1 MGFGRVGIGF
11 GMNAIIDAAFS
22 HTRMVWVTLVVL
34 FSAGCLAYMNI
45 PKEAEPEIKLPLIFV
60 QLRLEG
66 VSPGDSERLLI
77 RPVEEEMQAL
87 AGIKEVRATGFQG
100 GASVVLEFVAETSM
114 DKALDDVREAMS
126 RARPKIPADADE
138 PIIREFNRDGFPIL
152 TAAIAGDVPERT
164 LLHLAQDLRDH
175 MAQLPNVLEATVSGV
190 REEQVEII
198 IDPLRLEHYGITNNE
213 LFNVISRSNRLV
225 AAGNLDTG
233 QGRFAVKVPGLFE
246 DVDDIWNLPIKADAN
261 GTVKLSD
268 IAQIGRTFK
277 DANTFVRVDGQ
288 RAVTLDVVNR
298 RGTNV
303 IESVDAI
310 KAVINRETKDWPS
323 TVKLDVINDKSVNV
337 KMQLGTIENGVILAI
352 FLVMA
357 ACMALLGTRNGLLVG
372 LAIPGS
378 FLAGILVMYL
388 MGLGI
393 NFVAVFGLILVTGM
407 LVDDAIIVVENAD
420 RRIMAGQKPKYAF
433 RDSAKRLAVPVIT
446 STLTTIAAFVPL
458 MFWPGFIGQFMGLLP
473 FTVIS
478 VLLASLVMG
487 LVFVP
492 AVGGML
498 KPPSG
503 VTCTLDSVD
512 DKETVETDDGAKWVQ
527 SYKKILNSAL
537 NHPWRVVAVSVF
549 MLFAVPAAFF
559 AFGKGM
565 TLNPAEEPRSAALRI
580 KALGNMSLAEQDGL
594 IAQVEQKLS
603 TFTDFDHV
611 YTRTGRPAGAT
622 GEDEDVI
629 GEIRLLFK
637 EWDERRPADDILADA
652 TEKLRSIPGIIVE
665 SRRTLHLSSD
675 ISIEMLIAS
684 KFPDLLLDATQKIR
698 HGMDKIEGLRNIDDT
713 LPLPG
718 IEWEMNV
725 DRAEAAKFGADLALV
740 GEQIRLITNGLRLGR
755 YRPDDSVDEI
765 DIVVRY
771 PTEYRNLSQLD
782 SVRVETRDG
791 SQVPISNFVK
801 RRPVQE
807 VTEIQRVDSKRVLKI
822 TSGTQPGVFAGD
834 KVKEIKAMIAGLN
847 LDNSIEI
854 HFKGEE
860 ELKQENTS
868 FLIFAFGFAVFLIAM
883 ILLAE
888 FNSFFSV
895 MLILSAVVLSTIGV
909 FAGLIIAQT
918 PFIMTMTGVGVI
930 ACAGVIVKNNIV
942 LLDTFNIFKTE
953 MADTRD
959 AIFKTCMQRLR
970 PILLTNLTAI
980 LGLVP
985 IALQIHVDFY
995 HRVVEYGTPALSFWK
1010 HLAIA
1015 LVYGLGF
1022 ATALTLV
1029 VTPSVLMLQH
1039 NLQQKRKAAK
1049 QAATAP
1055 ELPTADIRN
1064 FHRPAAE

>member
-1 MGFGRVGIGF
+1 
-11 GMNAIIDAAFS
+11 
-22 HTRMVWVTLVVL
+22 
-34 FSAGCLAYMNI
+34 
-45 PKEAEPEIKLPLIFV
+45 
-60 QLRLEG
+60 
-66 VSPGDSERLLI
+66 
-77 RPVEEEMQAL
+77 
-87 AGIKEVRATGFQG
+87 
-100 GASVVLEFVAETSM
+100 
-114 DKALDDVREAMS
+114 
-126 RARPKIPADADE
+126 
-138 PIIREFNRDGFPIL
+138 
-152 TAAIAGDVPERT
+152 
-164 LLHLAQDLRDH
+164 
-175 MAQLPNVLEATVSGV
+175 
-190 REEQVEII
+190 
-198 IDPLRLEHYGITNNE
+198 
-213 LFNVISRSNRLV
+213 SRSNRLV

-268 IAQIGRTFK
+268 IAEIGRTFK
-277 DANTFVRVDGQ
+277 DATTFVRVDGQ

-310 KAVINRETKDWPS
+310 KAVMNRETKDWPS
-323 TVKLDVINDKSVNV
+323 NIRIDVINDRSVNV

-378 FLAGILVMYL
+378 FLAGILVMYA
-388 MGLGI
+388 MGLTI

-420 RRIMAGQKPKYAF
+420 RRIMAGQKPFYAF
-433 RDSAKRLAVPVIT
+433 SDSAKRLAVPVIT
-446 STLTTIAAFVPL
+446 STLTTVAAFVPL

-473 FTVIS
+473 FTVIA
-478 VLLASLVMG
+478 VLMASLVMG

-498 KPPSG
+498 KAPSS
-503 VTCTLDSVD
+503 VVCDLDTVD
-512 DKETVETDDGAKWVQ
+512 DKETIQPAGHARWTEA
-527 SYKKILNSAL
+527 YKNILNKSL
-537 NHPWRVVAVSVF
+537 DHPGRVLGISVF
-549 MLFAVPAAFF
+549 LLFAVPAAFMVV
-559 AFGKGM
+559 GKGI
-565 TLNPAEEPRSAALRI
+565 TLNPTEEPRTAALRI
-580 KALGNMSLAEQDGL
+580 KALGNMSLAEQDSL
-594 IAQVEQKLS
+594 VSQAEQRLG
-603 TFTDFDHV
+603 TFTDFEHI

-637 EWDERRPADDILADA
+637 EWNERRPADQIIAD
-652 TEKLRSIPGIIVE
+652 TSRRLKDLPGIIVE
-665 SRRTLHLSSD
+665 SRKTLHMSSD
-675 ISIEMLIAS
+675 VSIEMLIAS
-684 KFPDLLLDATQKIR
+684 KFPEALVDATQKIR
-698 HGMDKIEGLRNIDDT
+698 EGMNKIEGLRNLDDT

-718 IEWEMNV
+718 IEWEMDV

-771 PTEYRNLSQLD
+771 PTAYRNLSQLD

-791 SQVPISNFVK
+791 QVPISNFVK

-807 VTEIQRVDSKRVLKI
+807 VTEIQRVDGKRILKI
-822 TSGTQPGVFAGD
+822 TAGTMPGVFAGD

-847 LDNSIEI
+847 LDDRIEI

-860 ELKQENTS
+860 QLKQENTS
-868 FLIFAFGFAVFLIAM
+868 FLAFAFGTAIFLIAM

-888 FNSFFSV
+888 FNSFFAV

-942 LLDTFNIFKTE
+942 LLDTFNIFKHE
-953 MADTRD
+953 IPDTRD

-985 IALQIHVDFY
+985 IALQLHVDFF
-995 HRVVEYGTPALSFWK
+995 HRAVEYGTPALQFWK

-1015 LVYGLGF
+1015 LIYGLGF

-1039 NLQQKRKAAK
+1039 NLAVKRRQRKSETDAA
-1049 QAATAP
+1049 QPSAEIHT
-1055 ELPTADIRN
+1055 L
-1064 FHRPAAE
+1064 HRPAAE

>member
-1 MGFGRVGIGF
+1 
-11 GMNAIIDAAFS
+11 MNAIIDAAFH
-22 HTRMVWVTLVVL
+22 HTRMVIVTLLVL
-34 FSAGCLAYMNI
+34 FLAGIIAYASI

-60 QLRLEG
+60 SLRLDG
-66 VSPGDSERLLI
+66 VSPGDAERLLI

-87 AGIKEVRATGFQG
+87 QGIKEVRATGFQG
-100 GASVVLEFVAETSM
+100 GATVVLEFVAETKM
-114 DKALDDVREAMS
+114 DRALDDVREAMG

-138 PIIREFNRDGFPIL
+138 PIVREFNQGGFPIL
-152 TAAIAGDVPERT
+152 TASIGGDVPERT
-164 LLHLAQDLRDH
+164 LLHLAQDLRDRV
-175 MAQLPNVLEATVSGV
+175 AQLPNVLEANISGV
-190 REEQVEII
+190 REEQVEIV
-198 IDPLRLEHYGITNNE
+198 IDPLRLEHYGISNQE
-213 LFNVISRSNRLV
+213 LFNIISRSNRLV

-233 QGRFAVKVPGLFE
+233 QGKFSVKVPGLFE
-246 DVDDIWNLPIKADAN
+246 EVDDIWNLPIKADRN

-268 IAQIGRTFK
+268 VAEIGRTFK
-277 DANTFVRVDGQ
+277 DASTFVRVDGK

-310 KAVINRETKDWPS
+310 KDVLNRETKAWPANIS
-323 TVKLDVINDKSVNV
+323 LEIINDRSVNV
-337 KMQLGTIENGVILAI
+337 KTQLGTIENGVILAI
-352 FLVMA
+352 VLVMA
-357 ACMALLGTRNGLLVG
+357 ACMALLGLRNGLLVG

-378 FLAGILVMYL
+378 FLTGILVMYA
-388 MGLGI
+388 MGLSI

-420 RRIMAGQKPKYAF
+420 RRIMAGQLPRYAF
-433 RDSAKRLAVPVIT
+433 ADSAKRLAVPVIT

-478 VLLASLVMG
+478 VLVASLIMG

-498 KPPSG
+498 RPPSA
-503 VTCTLDSVD
+503 VKCTLTTVD
-512 DKETVETDDGAKWVQ
+512 DKSIVHPQQNSGWVK
-527 SYKKILNSAL
+527 SYVDILEKAL
-537 NHPWRVVAVSVF
+537 SHPGRVLGISVALLVLVPLLF
-549 MLFAVPAAFF
+549 MLV
-559 AFGKGM
+559 GKGF
-565 TLNPAEEPRSAALRI
+565 TLNPSEEPRTASLRI
-580 KALGNMSLAEQDGL
+580 HALGNMSLEEQDNL
-594 IAQVEQKLS
+594 VKEVERRVS
-603 TFTDFDHV
+603 AITDFDHV

-637 EWDERRPADDILADA
+637 EWHERRPADIVLADA
-652 TEKLRSIPGIIVE
+652 QARIKDLPGIIVE
-665 SRRTLHLSSD
+665 TKKTLHLSND
-675 ISIEMLIAS
+675 TSIEIEVAS
-684 KFPDLLLDATQKIR
+684 KFPELLTEATARIR
-698 HGMDKIEGLRNIDDT
+698 RGMDKIEGLRNLDDT

-718 IEWEMNV
+718 IEWELDV
-725 DRAEAAKFGADLALV
+725 DRAEAAKYGADLTTV
-740 GEQIRLITNGLRLGR
+740 GDSIRLITNGLRLGR
-755 YRPDDSVDEI
+755 YRPDDSVEEI

-771 PTEYRNLSQLD
+771 PAEYRNLRQLD
-782 SVRVETRDG
+782 SIRMETRDG
-791 SQVPISNFVK
+791 QVPISNFVERK
-801 RRPVQE
+801 PVQE
-807 VTEIQRVDSKRVLKI
+807 VTEIQRVEGKRILKI
-822 TSGTQPGVFAGD
+822 TSGTQPGVLAGD
-834 KVKEIKAMIAGLN
+834 KVKETKQMIAGLN
-847 LDNSIEI
+847 LDSRVEV

-860 ELKQENTS
+860 ELQQENTT
-868 FLIFAFGFAVFLIAM
+868 FLVFAFGSAVFLIAM

-918 PFIMTMTGVGVI
+918 PFVMTMTGVGVI

-942 LLDTFNIFKTE
+942 LLDTYNIFKHE
-953 MADTRD
+953 IADTRE
-959 AIFKTCMQRLR
+959 AILKTCVQRLR

-985 IALQIHVDFY
+985 IAMQIHVDFFA
-995 HRVVEYGTPALSFWK
+995 RSIEYGTPALQFWK

-1015 LVYGLGF
+1015 MIYGLGF

-1039 NLQQKRKAAK
+1039 NLAKKARRLLHRDD
-1049 QAATAP
+1049 AP
-1055 ELPTADIRN
+1055 SADVPVMASAEVRTL
-1064 FHRPAAE
+1064 HRPAAE

>member
-1 MGFGRVGIGF
+1 
-11 GMNAIIDAAFS
+11 MNAIIDAAFH
-22 HTRMVWVTLVVL
+22 HTRMVVVTLVVL
-34 FSAGCLAYMNI
+34 FSAGCIAYMNI
-45 PKEAEPEIKLPLIFV
+45 PKEAEPEIKMPLIFV

-66 VSPGDSERLLI
+66 VSPGDAERLLI

-87 AGIKEVRATGFQG
+87 QGIKEVRATGFQG
-100 GASVVLEFVAETSM
+100 GASIVLEFVAETKM
-114 DKALDDVREAMS
+114 ERALDDVREAMG

-138 PIIREFNRDGFPIL
+138 PFVREFNNGGFPIL

-164 LLHLAQDLRDH
+164 LLHIAQDLRDH
-175 MAQLPNVLEATVSGV
+175 VAQLPDVLEANVSGV
-190 REEQVEII
+190 REEQVEIV

-213 LFNVISRSNRLV
+213 LFQIISRSNRLV

-233 QGRFAVKVPGLFE
+233 QGKFAVKVPGLFE
-246 DVDDIWNLPIKADAN
+246 DVEDIWNLPIKADTN

-268 IAQIGRTFK
+268 VAQIGRTFK
-277 DANTFVRVDGQ
+277 DASTYVRVDGR

-303 IESVDAI
+303 INSVDAI
-310 KAVINRETKDWPS
+310 KSVISRETKDWPS
-323 TVKLDVINDKSVNV
+323 NIKVEIINDRSVNV

-357 ACMALLGTRNGLLVG
+357 ACMALLGTRNGMLVG

-378 FLAGILVMYL
+378 FLSGILVMYA
-388 MGLGI
+388 MGLSI

-420 RRIMAGQKPKYAF
+420 RRIMAGQKPKNAYA
-433 RDSAKRLAVPVIT
+433 DSAKRLAVPVIT
-446 STLTTIAAFVPL
+446 STLTTVAAFVPL

-473 FTVIS
+473 FTVIA
-478 VLLASLVMG
+478 VLMASLVMG

-498 KPPSG
+498 KPPSS
-503 VTCTLDSVD
+503 VKCDLDTVD
-512 DKETVETDDGAKWVQ
+512 DKETVQPGESASWTQA
-527 SYKKILNSAL
+527 YKRLLNKAL
-537 NHPWRVVAVSVF
+537 DHPGRVLAISVF
-549 MLFAVPAAFF
+549 LLFAVPTAFF
-559 AFGKGM
+559 MFGKGM
-565 TLNPAEEPRSAALRI
+565 TLNPAEEPRTAALRI
-580 KALGNMSLAEQDGL
+580 KALGNMSLAEQDNL
-594 IAQVEQKLS
+594 VKQVEQRLS
-603 TFTDFDHV
+603 TFSDFDHI

-637 EWDERRPADDILADA
+637 EWNERRPADIILADA
-652 TEKLRSIPGIIVE
+652 IKQLKDLPGIIVE
-665 SRRTLHLSSD
+665 TRKTLHLSND
-675 ISIEMLIAS
+675 VSIEMLIAS
-684 KFPDLLLDATQKIR
+684 KFPEALVEATHKIR
-698 HGMDKIEGLRNIDDT
+698 QGMNHIEGLRNVDDT

-718 IEWEMNV
+718 IEWELDVN
-725 DRAEAAKFGADLALV
+725 RTEAAKFGADLAMV
-740 GEQIRLITNGLRLGR
+740 GDQIRLITNGLRLGR
-755 YRPDDSVDEI
+755 YRPNDSVDEV

-771 PTEYRNLSQLD
+771 PAEYRNLSQLD
-782 SVRVETRDG
+782 SVRVEARDG
-791 SQVPISNFVK
+791 SQVPTSNFVTRK
-801 RRPVQE
+801 AVQK
-807 VTEIQRVDSKRVLKI
+807 VTEVQRVDGKRILKI
-822 TSGTQPGVFAGD
+822 TAGTAPGVFAGD
-834 KVKEIKAMIAGLN
+834 KVKEIKKMISGLN
-847 LDNSIEI
+847 LDERVEI

-860 ELKQENTS
+860 ELRQQNSS
-868 FLIFAFGFAVFLIAM
+868 FLVFAFGSAIFLIAM

-888 FNSFFSV
+888 FNSFFAV
-895 MLILSAVVLSTIGV
+895 ALILSAVILSTIGV
-909 FAGLIIAQT
+909 FAGLLIAQT

-942 LLDTFNIFKTE
+942 LLDTFNIFKHE
-953 MADTRD
+953 IDDTRE

-980 LGLVP
+980 VGLVP
-985 IALQIHVDFY
+985 IAMQLHVDFF
-995 HRVVEYGTPALSFWK
+995 HRAVEYGTPALQFWK

-1015 LVYGLGF
+1015 LIYGLGF

-1039 NLQQKRKAAK
+1039 NLAARRRARKAAAGS
-1049 QAATAP
+1049 QA
-1055 ELPTADIRN
+1055 LPSAEIHA